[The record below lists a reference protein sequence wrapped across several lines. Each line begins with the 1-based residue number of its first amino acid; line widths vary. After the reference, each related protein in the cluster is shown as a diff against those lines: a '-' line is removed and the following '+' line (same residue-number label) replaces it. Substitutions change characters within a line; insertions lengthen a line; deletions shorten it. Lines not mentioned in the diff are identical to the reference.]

1 VIPAWRQTEPLGMF
15 EGPFTSGLFCK
26 NWCANSK
33 CAFDTVGIWTT
44 MHFHFVNP
52 ASISCSGAPCVL

>member
-1 VIPAWRQTEPLGMF
+1 MF

-26 NWCANSK
+26 NWCADSG
-33 CAFDTVGIWTT
+33 CAFDIGSRWWTT
-44 MHFHFVNP
+44 LHFHFVDP